1 MENNT
6 NTNQSAII
14 NIVSQLKVKNDLL
27 NGQVVQLTLLLE
39 YLYEKLNQ
47 AIEEKKIN
55 LELNLDEYP
64 AWVDNRV
71 KEIQET
77 VEKTNLEKIQK
88 DLEEQVNLTKANIN
102 LSDEE
107 V

>member
-6 NTNQSAII
+6 NTNQSAIV

-47 AIEEKKIN
+47 AIEEKKIDLDLN
-55 LELNLDEYP
+55 LEEYP
-64 AWVDNRV
+64 NWVDSRV
-71 KEIQET
+71 KEIQDQ
-77 VEKTNLEKIQK
+77 VEKVNLEQIQK
-88 DLEEQVNLTKANIN
+88 DLEEQVDITKANIN
-102 LSDEE
+102 LSDEGA
-107 V
+107 